1 MIHTAAK
8 IFSVVGAV
16 GTMACLAFY
25 GLCLGGAVAFLRRR
39 RGARIRPAQP
49 MPPVSILKP
58 LKGADP
64 EMYENFRS
72 HFVQE
77 YENYEI
83 IFGVSDRN
91 DPAVRVAQRLQQ
103 EFSQPAVRLVVCEEN
118 LGVNTKVS
126 NLAQMLR
133 QARHEYI
140 VVNDS
145 DIRAGQDY
153 LRTVISP
160 LLMEQAPR
168 VGLVTCLYRG
178 IAAPTLASRLE
189 SLGISTDFAAGV
201 LAARELERGL
211 RFGLGSTLAFR
222 RSDLEEIGG
231 FEAFADYLAD
241 DYQLGHRLAGRGLA
255 VELSDTVVETYLPR
269 YSIAQLVSH
278 QLRWA
283 RTVRGSRPGGYAG
296 LLLTFGVP
304 WALIT
309 LACSGGNGWAWGLL
323 TTTIA
328 VRIALALT
336 VGLSVLQDRQVPAL
350 LPLLLLRDLLA
361 PLVWLGGLFGNTIVW
376 RGEKFT
382 LRNGR
387 LTRS

>member
-1 MIHTAAK
+1 MMHAAAK
-8 IFSVVGAV
+8 MLSVIGAV
-16 GTMACLAFY
+16 GTIASLAFY
-25 GLCLGGAVAFLRRR
+25 GLCLAGAASFLRRR
-39 RGARIRPAQP
+39 REARMRPAQP

-58 LKGADP
+58 LKGTDP

-77 YENYEI
+77 YEDYEI
-83 IFGVSDRN
+83 IFGVSDPN
-91 DPAVRVAQRLQQ
+91 DPAVHVVERLQQ
-103 EFSQPAVRLVVCEEN
+103 EFSQPAARLVVCEEN

-133 QARHEYI
+133 QARHEYV

-145 DIRAGQDY
+145 DIRVRQDY

-160 LLMEQAPR
+160 LMIEQTTK

-201 LAARELERGL
+201 LAARQLERGL

-222 RSDLEEIGG
+222 RSDLEESGG

-255 VELSDTVVETYLPR
+255 VELSEAVVDTYLPR
-269 YSIAQLVSH
+269 YSFVEFVSH

-283 RTVRGSRPGGYAG
+283 RTVRDSRPGGYAG
-296 LLLTFGVP
+296 LLLTFGIP

-309 LACSGGNGWAWGLL
+309 LVCGRGAGWAWGLL
-323 TTTIA
+323 AATVAI
-328 VRIALALT
+328 RIALAVT
-336 VGLSVLQDRQVPAL
+336 VGTSVLQDRQVPRL
-350 LPLLLLRDLLA
+350 LPLLPLRDLLA
-361 PLVWLGGLFGNTIVW
+361 PLVWVGGLFGNTIVW

-382 LRNGR
+382 LRKGR
-387 LTRS
+387 LTRT